1 MLCCGESKNECC
13 YGEGMRKACC
23 FGGGMQC
30 YFGGGI
36 YSLLD
41 DECMPLG
48 EGIHAV
54 VGLNVSFMKGSN
66 ACCCGG
72 GMLAAVRR
80 IKECKL
86 L

>member
-1 MLCCGESKNECC
+1 MLL
-13 YGEGMRKACC
+13 GEGMN
-23 FGGGMQC
+23 
-30 YFGGGI
+30 
-36 YSLLD
+36 
-41 DECMPLG
+41 
-48 EGIHAV
+48 AV

-80 IKECKL
+80 IEECKL